1 VKLFEK
7 QKEILREMRASEC
20 KILILEGA
28 VRSGKT
34 TLASKYVPLLL
45 ERCPVG
51 DFVIAGVS
59 LDTIKRN
66 VVSNLINVF
75 GDKFVK
81 FVQGRREVYVAG
93 RTFHC
98 IGATDDRGEHKLR
111 GMTIAGALVDET
123 VLLPEPFFLTLI
135 NRMSLPRAQMIATTN
150 PDNKFHWLNTKFIE
164 PKLNS
169 VKSWKLFLEDNP
181 SLDQEYINTIKETS
195 YGAFYKRAVE
205 GEWANAE
212 GLVFPDFCGDHVIGT
227 HSPTRPVYYGAADY
241 GTTNPCAFLCIAVDP
256 HGWPRVLVER
266 EYYFD
271 SAKEGYKK
279 TELEYVRD
287 AAEFFAQ
294 FGLTRIFVDPK
305 ATSFITAM
313 RKECPQFDTVG
324 AENEVLPGIL
334 KIGNMLST
342 GELKINSRCVNL
354 IREMNSYCWDERETA
369 KGKDEPKKANDHAV
383 DALRYFVNSVQIE
396 GVGKKTSYG
405 GTRIYSTSRP
415 LHDAEPQVG
424 FIGRNGIAL
433 TSFTY

>member
-1 VKLFEK
+1 
-7 QKEILREMRASEC
+7 
-20 KILILEGA
+20 
-28 VRSGKT
+28 
-34 TLASKYVPLLL
+34 
-45 ERCPVG
+45 
-51 DFVIAGVS
+51 
-59 LDTIKRN
+59 
-66 VVSNLINVF
+66 
-75 GDKFVK
+75 
-81 FVQGRREVYVAG
+81 
-93 RTFHC
+93 
-98 IGATDDRGEHKLR
+98 
-111 GMTIAGALVDET
+111 
-123 VLLPEPFFLTLI
+123 
-135 NRMSLPRAQMIATTN
+135 
-150 PDNKFHWLNTKFIE
+150 
-164 PKLNS
+164 
-169 VKSWKLFLEDNP
+169 
-181 SLDQEYINTIKETS
+181 
-195 YGAFYKRAVE
+195 
-205 GEWANAE
+205 
-212 GLVFPDFCGDHVIGT
+212 
-227 HSPTRPVYYGAADY
+227 
-241 GTTNPCAFLCIAVDP
+241 
-256 HGWPRVLVER
+256 VLVER

-294 FGLTRIFVDPK
+294 FGLTRLFVDPK